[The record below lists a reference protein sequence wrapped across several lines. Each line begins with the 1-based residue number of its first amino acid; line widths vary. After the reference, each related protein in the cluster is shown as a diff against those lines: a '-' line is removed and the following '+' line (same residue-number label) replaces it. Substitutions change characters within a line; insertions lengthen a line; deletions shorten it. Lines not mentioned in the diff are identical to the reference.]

1 MKVIYKFEAE
11 KEIDNCFHCP
21 LSFLDR
27 NKYGCNISPKANLEI
42 KNIYGKPEWCPLE
55 EGE

>member
-11 KEIDNCFHCP
+11 REIDNCFHCP
-21 LSFLDR
+21 LSFLHE
-27 NKYGCNISPKANLEI
+27 NKYGCNISPKANLEV
-42 KNIYGKPEWCPLE
+42 KNIYGKPEWCPLK